1 MKGFSFGSSPR
12 NSLMPINL
20 VSPAAK
26 YNIKGLVEINLS
38 KKSGPS
44 MKNGR
49 EDSVDKTT
57 LSYIP
62 NNSNVNFAPFSLDPQ
77 ATRRKSAARPQ
88 LCESESRTTKM
99 CQLNFSTKKPST
111 KTLVLELTNQRW

>member
-12 NSLMPINL
+12 NSLMPINI

-62 NNSNVNFAPFSLDPQ
+62 NNSNVISASFSLDPQ
-77 ATRRKSAARPQ
+77 ATKQKLGARPQ
-88 LCESESRTTKM
+88 LCVLESKTTKI
-99 CQLNFSTKKPST
+99 CQLNFSTKRPST
-111 KTLVLELTNQRW
+111 KTLALEHTNQKW